1 MGTLVCDCVG
11 MSSSPGL
18 AIVSGVLALG
28 AALAVGVGLSSVHWY
43 TIESSLNDID
53 VGLTGFCQ
61 SSTISLLDPT
71 GGLGFAVESCVS
83 LVDQIHFLEHVN
95 SVLGGASE
103 ALKQTRQLWYGSISA
118 IVACSLAIIGYVVL
132 LAAAAFCAT
141 SHFLGD
147 PEASRVVG
155 RGESRQPR
163 DGRNRGRHRM
173 GCMGRIC
180 CLVPGSRLRRLPLY
194 PHPFFLPVVLNTS
207 PPRLFPWQ
215 SIHNFWIP
223 RNPRLLILPATS
235 CSEKGKR
242 WSNVSSPVRRPYVCR
257 EKDG

>member
-61 SSTISLLDPT
+61 SSTISILDPT

-118 IVACSLAIIGYVVL
+118 IVVCSLAIIGYVVL

-147 PEASRVVG
+147 PEASGVVG
-155 RGESRQPR
+155 RVANHEMGETVQDIGWAAWVAFAASFLGLASAVCLFIHTRSSSQLSSTRLLPVSSR
-163 DGRNRGRHRM
+163 
-173 GCMGRIC
+173 
-180 CLVPGSRLRRLPLY
+180 GSRYTTFGSRGTPDY
-194 PHPFFLPVVLNTS
+194 
-207 PPRLFPWQ
+207 
-215 SIHNFWIP
+215 
-223 RNPRLLILPATS
+223 
-235 CSEKGKR
+235 
-242 WSNVSSPVRRPYVCR
+242 
-257 EKDG
+257 

>member
-1 MGTLVCDCVG
+1 MVGGTLVCDCVG

-43 TIESSLNDID
+43 TVESSLNDID

-71 GGLGFAVESCVS
+71 GRLGFAVESCVS

-147 PEASRVVG
+147 PEASGVVGKRGAAVGLVAAILNALGVGIGWWVVG
-155 RGESRQPR
+155 RVANHEMGETVEDIGWAAWVAFAASFLGLASAVCLFIHTRSSSQLSSTRLLPVSSR
-163 DGRNRGRHRM
+163 
-173 GCMGRIC
+173 
-180 CLVPGSRLRRLPLY
+180 GSRYTTFGSRGTPDY
-194 PHPFFLPVVLNTS
+194 
-207 PPRLFPWQ
+207 
-215 SIHNFWIP
+215 
-223 RNPRLLILPATS
+223 
-235 CSEKGKR
+235 
-242 WSNVSSPVRRPYVCR
+242 
-257 EKDG
+257 